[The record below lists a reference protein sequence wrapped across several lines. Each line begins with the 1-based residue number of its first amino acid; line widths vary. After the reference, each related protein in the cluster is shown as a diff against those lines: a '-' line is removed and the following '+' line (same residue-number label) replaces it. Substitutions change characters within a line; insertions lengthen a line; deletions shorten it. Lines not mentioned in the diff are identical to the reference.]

1 MTTTTTI
8 THLPTATHIHHT
20 PRSSPDTA
28 TDKTY
33 HLSGGAIAGIVV
45 VSFAAIAIVLLII
58 LRRKVVGCCGRD
70 KTPVVDIEHASSP
83 PTYMPPQTQ
92 PVLQNGDFVWQASEM
107 PSEQNAIHEIG
118 SMDAKSRGNGQIV
131 HELS

>member
-1 MTTTTTI
+1 MTTTTAI
-8 THLPTATHIHHT
+8 THLPIGTQIHHT

-33 HLSGGAIAGIVV
+33 HLSGGAITGIVV
-45 VSFAAIAIVLLII
+45 VSFAAVAIVLLII
-58 LRRKVVGCCGRD
+58 FRKRIVGCCGGA

-83 PTYMPPQTQ
+83 PMYIPPQTQ
-92 PVLQNGDFVWQASEM
+92 PAIQDGDLAWQALEMSSEH
-107 PSEQNAIHEIG
+107 NAIHEIG
-118 SMDAKSRGNGQIV
+118 SMDAKSKGNGRVI

>member
-1 MTTTTTI
+1 MTTATAI
-8 THLPTATHIHHT
+8 THLPIATQIHHT

-33 HLSGGAIAGIVV
+33 HLSGGAITGIVV

-58 LRRKVVGCCGRD
+58 FRKRIVGCCGRD

-83 PTYMPPQTQ
+83 PTYMPPQMQ
-92 PVLQNGDFVWQASEM
+92 PVLQNDDLAWQASEM

-118 SMDAKSRGNGQIV
+118 PMDAKSKGNGRV
-131 HELS
+131 VYELS